1 MNAECFEV
9 IRDSYYFAALI
20 FFKMRYLVLIFILS
34 LCSCSSSIHLSQM
47 RNESKLIPEIGAD
60 MKHILLL
67 NTFDTRKLK
76 FRENKKEVYDRFI
89 DSVLVITGNHIER
102 KHRLSTTILRGFT
115 DVFSTDSSLSA
126 LIKKHNATHA
136 IVLNTFKVE
145 FDQTGVETTRS
156 SSGSK
161 SKEAFYDI
169 VSDIEFSVYTKDSL
183 VDTQAVQSR
192 QNHSSRSVVSGLLA
206 AGPNVV
212 VQRKDAWMITER
224 NLKSYLSYLSKM
236 IWE

>member
-1 MNAECFEV
+1 
-9 IRDSYYFAALI
+9 
-20 FFKMRYLVLIFILS
+20 MRYSVIVLILL
-34 LCSCSSSIHLSQM
+34 LCSCSISSIHLSQT
-47 RNESKLIPEIGAD
+47 RNEPKVIPEIGAEI
-60 MKHILLL
+60 KHVVLL
-67 NTFDTRKLK
+67 NTFDTRKQK

-89 DSVLVITGNHIER
+89 DSVLAITGNHIET

-115 DVFSTDSSLSA
+115 DVFSTDSSLPA

-236 IWE
+236 IWQ